1 MAGEGK
7 LSNSSKYF
15 FCPKQ
20 YKISCIFYDVTRSG
34 EFDIITLTANV

>member
-15 FCPKQ
+15 FVQKNIKYPVF
-20 YKISCIFYDVTRSG
+20 FYDVTRSG

>member
-7 LSNSSKYF
+7 LNNSSDYF
-15 FCPKQ
+15 FNQNNVNQPAF
-20 YKISCIFYDVTRSG
+20 FYDVTTSG